1 MGQKKGENAME
12 ERFDVVEIFGHVA
25 LFGNFRIDHDTV
37 PEGWFCY
44 DLRGSDEDPGMPAT
58 LEPYVVVNHA
68 GTILAP
74 ESIWIDQEKGFRE
87 LGGELEFLGEET
99 TLTEFCKDCGFEAPQ
114 VQQTDPLRP
123 ARSDEAGPFYATTR
137 EAQEAQGSENTMEM
151 EGM

>member
-1 MGQKKGENAME
+1 MGQRKGENAME
-12 ERFDVVEIFGHVA
+12 EIFDVVEVFDQVA
-25 LFGNFRIDHDTV
+25 LFGNFRVDRKTV

-58 LEPYVVVNHA
+58 LEPFVAVNHA

-87 LGGELEFLGEET
+87 LDDELEFLCEDT
-99 TLTEFCKDCGFEAPQ
+99 TLAEFCKDCGFEEPQ
-114 VQQTDPLRP
+114 VQQTDPSRP
-123 ARSDEAGPFYATTR
+123 ARPDEAGLFHAMTRETR
-137 EAQEAQGSENTMEM
+137 EAQESESTMGM